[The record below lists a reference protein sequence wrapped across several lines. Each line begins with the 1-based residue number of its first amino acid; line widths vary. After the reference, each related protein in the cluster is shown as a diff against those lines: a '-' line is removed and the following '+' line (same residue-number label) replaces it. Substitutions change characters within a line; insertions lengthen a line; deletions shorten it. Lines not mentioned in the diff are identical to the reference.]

1 MDYRGLD
8 EPLLPMPSLVIVR
21 SLCSQQDLTRV
32 LDQLNPINHVEVKYS
47 ELSSAELEPWC
58 LLQCWMWCWC
68 LLVCS
73 VRCVWRCVRF
83 MGRCLCL
90 GFHWLFS
97 RYCGFRYIDLN
108 SWMKQE
114 ARKCKPFLGCLWQKK
129 LYVFHHSAL
138 QGRMN
143 ITDVYDSLY
152 DYILRYMSWRV
163 GRKSIIFI
171 VDNVQDGKTA
181 QNNIKVEQPT
191 LSQCCNNIFI
201 FQNTEENGWNQLE
214 DHRLKKYLQAY
225 FNTIEVANVE

>member
-1 MDYRGLD
+1 MNYRGLA

-32 LDQLNPINHVEVKYS
+32 LDQLNLINHVEVKYS

-73 VRCVWRCVRF
+73 VRYVWQCVRF
-83 MGRCLCL
+83 MGQCLYL

-97 RYCGFRYIDLN
+97 CCCGFRY

-129 LYVFHHSAL
+129 LNVFHHSAL

-152 DYILRYMSWRV
+152 DYILTYMSWRV
-163 GRKSIIFI
+163 GRESIIFI
-171 VDNVQDGKTA
+171 VDNVQDGKTT
-181 QNNIKVEQPT
+181 QDNIKVEQPT
-191 LSQCCNNIFI
+191 LIQCCNKIFI
-201 FQNTEENGWNQLE
+201 FQNTDENGWNQLE
-214 DHRLKKYLQAY
+214 EDRLNIFLQTY
-225 FNTIEVANVE
+225 FKTVELTSVD